1 MKNEFKVS
9 GKSDPRKVAS
19 AIIYALDALDE
30 SQAVTLNAIGAAAVN
45 QAVKAAAIAGK
56 HIEQE
61 IICLPKFKEDQ
72 VGSKICTIL
81 QIEIKRAA

>member
-1 MKNEFKVS
+1 MQFKVS
-9 GKSDPRKVAS
+9 AKSDPRKVAT
-19 AIIYALDALDE
+19 AIISTLAE
-30 SQAVTLNAIGAAAVN
+30 TPSVTLNAIGAAAVN

>member
-1 MKNEFKVS
+1 MQFKVS
-9 GKSDPRKVAS
+9 AKSDPRKVAT
-19 AIIYALDALDE
+19 AIISTLAE
-30 SQAVTLNAIGAAAVN
+30 TPSVTLNAIGAAAVN
-45 QAVKAAAIAGK
+45 QAIKAAAIAGK

-61 IICLPKFKEDQ
+61 IMCLPKFKEDQ

>member
-1 MKNEFKVS
+1 MQFKVS
-9 GKSDPRKVAS
+9 AKSDPRKVAT
-19 AIIYALDALDE
+19 AIISTLAE
-30 SQAVTLNAIGAAAVN
+30 TPSVTLNAIGAAAVN
-45 QAVKAAAIAGK
+45 QAIKAAAIAGK

-72 VGSKICTIL
+72 VCSKICTIL

>member
-1 MKNEFKVS
+1 MQFKVS
-9 GKSDPRKVAS
+9 AKSDPRKVAT
-19 AIIYALDALDE
+19 AIISTLAE
-30 SQAVTLNAIGAAAVN
+30 TPSVTLNAIGAAAVN
-45 QAVKAAAIAGK
+45 QAIKATAIAGK

>member
-1 MKNEFKVS
+1 MKNDFKVS

-19 AIIYALDALDE
+19 AIIYALDE

-45 QAVKAAAIAGK
+45 QAVKATAIAGK
-56 HIEQE
+56 RRE
-61 IICLPKFKEDQ
+61 IACLPKFVDSEIN
-72 VGSKICTIL
+72 GRACTIL

>member
-1 MKNEFKVS
+1 MQFKVS
-9 GKSDPRKVAS
+9 AKSDPRKVAT
-19 AIIYALDALDE
+19 AIISTLAE
-30 SQAVTLNAIGAAAVN
+30 TPSVTLNAIGAAAVN
-45 QAVKAAAIAGK
+45 QAIKAAAIAGK

-72 VGSKICTIL
+72 IGSKICTIL